1 MRITAPVLI
10 LNASFEAI
18 SVREAKRALVL
29 VLKGAATVLE
39 EYDSFV
45 WRDMR
50 MPSVIRLNKFRNVPR
65 PRHEVTRRGVFQ
77 RDQYSCQYCGV
88 KFSPASNKLT
98 MDHVI
103 PVSRGGRK
111 AWENLVTSCCSCN
124 HRKADRTP
132 EEAGMR
138 LLSTPRAV
146 SIHTNRWLMRNM
158 GEREM
163 SWKKYLFY

>member
-10 LNASFEAI
+10 LNASYEPLAI
-18 SVREAKRALVL
+18 KQARRALVL
-29 VLKGAATVLE
+29 VLKGAAMVLE
-39 EYDSFV
+39 EYDAFV
-45 WRDMR
+45 WKDMR

-65 PRHEVTRRGVFQ
+65 PRHEVTRRGIFQ
-77 RDQYSCQYCGV
+77 RDQHTCQYCGV
-88 KFSPASNKLT
+88 KPAVAKLT
-98 MDHVI
+98 LDHVI
-103 PVSRGGRK
+103 PESRGGRK
-111 AWENLVTSCCSCN
+111 EWSNLTTACTRCN

-138 LLSTPRAV
+138 LLSVPRAI

-158 GEREM
+158 GERSP